1 MLGTLLAKVIGTQ
14 NDRELK
20 RLRPLVEQVNALEP
34 SVKALTD
41 EQLRA
46 KTPEFRERLARGET
60 LNDLMPEAFAVVREA
75 GRRVLNMRHFDV
87 QIIGGSVLHI
97 GAIAEM

>member
-20 RLRPLVEQVNALEP
+20 RLRPLVGEVNALEP

-46 KTPEFRERLARGET
+46 KTPEFRERLAKGET
-60 LNDLMPEAFAVVREA
+60 LDDLQTEAFAVVREA
-75 GRRVLNMRHFDV
+75 AKRT
-87 QIIGGSVLHI
+87 
-97 GAIAEM
+97 